1 MVLIYNAREI
11 KRARITIIGEN
22 TVTRARHHA
31 IAHVQVDVS
40 LFLSDLGY
48 KSVSFPPLAAGRL
61 LDTTYRDGIVR
72 FSHEEAEEFSVN
84 WDTGTS
90 GQIRCSISS
99 DRKPEYKAV
108 VQAQMDL
115 HVDPELVSMEKYLTR
130 PYEKLGKSRTIV
142 LNHPGKP
149 SLQVWISMS
158 REVFIGRSRLVLSIR
173 GKTRASGRH
182 RRGMA
187 EPTPQLLEELSQ
199 LEDIGEEEAG

>member
-1 MVLIYNAREI
+1 VVLIYDAREI
-11 KRARITIIGEN
+11 RRARITIIGEN

-115 HVDPELVSMEKYLTR
+115 HVE
-130 PYEKLGKSRTIV
+130 LGKSRTIV